1 LKRFAIVLALTLA
14 SCGGGGSSA
23 PNAAIAPAGRATS
36 GSTADVRVI
45 VNVPR
50 GTVPSSSSRAPQY
63 VSQGTASISATVGGI
78 TTSAPC
84 VTPATTCSVD
94 IAAPLGSDTFSIS
107 LFDSSLVLLSTGST
121 TVTIV
126 PNIVNTIPVTFNGV
140 VSTLTVTLSPGSIT
154 VGAPTSTQL
163 SIVAKDPDG
172 FTIIQPGN
180 YTQPIVVTSSPTLPA
195 GLSFGSATTIT
206 AIPAST
212 TMIPINYTGVL
223 VSGPISFT
231 ATAGTV
237 TGSATLTIPPHGGVS
252 VAPTTVQFTTVP
264 GSSSVTVD
272 ETNYAGTFT
281 FADSPPGSC
290 TGIVSLGTFAAP
302 NLPLTA
308 QGVGTCTIT
317 ASDTIGDSTPFTVNV
332 ATTSL
337 VGS

>member
-1 LKRFAIVLALTLA
+1 LKRLALVLTLTLA
-14 SCGGGGSSA
+14 SCGGGGSA
-23 PNAAIAPAGRATS
+23 PNAAVGPAGPGLS

-50 GTVPSSSSRAPQY
+50 GAAPSGSSRKPQY

-84 VTPATTCSVD
+84 VAPATTCSVD

-107 LFDSSLVLLSTGST
+107 LFDSSLVLLSTGAT
-121 TVTIV
+121 TATIV
-126 PNIVNTIPVTFNGV
+126 PNIVNTIPVTFDGV
-140 VSTLTVTLSPGSIT
+140 VSTLNVTLSPGSIT
-154 VGAPTSTQL
+154 VGAAASTTV

-195 GLSFGSATTIT
+195 GLSFGGPTTIT
-206 AIPAST
+206 AIPSST
-212 TMIPINYTGVL
+212 TMLPINYTGVL
-223 VSGPISFT
+223 VTGPISII

-252 VAPTTVQFTTVP
+252 VAPTLVQFTTVP

-272 ETNYAGTFT
+272 ETNYDGTFS

-290 TGIVSLGTFAAP
+290 TGIVSLGAFSAGS
-302 NLPLTA
+302 LPLTA
-308 QGVGTCTIT
+308 QGVGTCTIN

-332 ATTSL
+332 ATTTL